1 LSSIAVEQTKATE
14 KTLGRCLQ
22 LLDYLASNSEA
33 KVRYHA
39 SDMIMNIHSDA
50 SYLSETKARSRACG
64 HFFMGWMPKN
74 GEPIKLNG
82 AFYVNTTIL
91 RFVVASAAEAELGA
105 LFHNC
110 QDGIIFR
117 QTLTDLGHP
126 QPKTPVHCDNA
137 TAVGIANNT
146 VKRQRSRAMEMR
158 FFWIGDK
165 VAQDMYQVAWHPGQE
180 NLADYQSKHHI
191 GSHHV
196 AVRPWYLHTKDSP
209 RYLPRAV
216 RPSTLK
222 GCVGTLEDGYIRR
235 VPLPRVPRVQSAS
248 HLVTEPVTMNP
259 VHTGYSP
266 IARIPTWSEMIES
279 LSGFGRCIE
288 RYIPPFSPVRLM

>member
-1 LSSIAVEQTKATE
+1 MTVLMALSPIAVEQTKATE

-33 KVRYHA
+33 KVKYHA

-137 TAVGIANNT
+137 TAVGIANNS

-180 NLADYQSKHHI
+180 NLADYQSKHHRI
-191 GSHHV
+191 
-196 AVRPWYLHTKDSP
+196 PP
-209 RYLPRAV
+209 RYSETLVLTHEGLPKV
-216 RPSTLK
+216 FT
-222 GCVGTLEDGYIRR
+222 
-235 VPLPRVPRVQSAS
+235 
-248 HLVTEPVTMNP
+248 
-259 VHTGYSP
+259 TGGQ
-266 IARIPTWSEMIES
+266 A
-279 LSGFGRCIE
+279 
-288 RYIPPFSPVRLM
+288 